1 MSIMVFNHFG
11 ICDFVFFL
19 VLGTPVNATYAPMFF
34 KSTAKLHKIF
44 QLCKL
49 QFTLFGCFVIICT
62 KNVNLYPFQGSYV
75 VDSSGT

>member
-19 VLGTPVNATYAPMFF
+19 VLGTPVNATYAPMFS
-34 KSTAKLHKIF
+34 KSTAKLYKIF
-44 QLCKL
+44 QLCNP

-62 KNVNLYPFQGSYV
+62 KNVNLYPFKV
-75 VDSSGT
+75 RT

>member
-19 VLGTPVNATYAPMFF
+19 VLGTPVNATYVPMFF
-34 KSTAKLHKIF
+34 KSTAKLYKIF

-62 KNVNLYPFQGSYV
+62 KNVNLYPFKV
-75 VDSSGT
+75 RT